1 MPLSHFHIAIFFKFI
16 AANLSLTHFVT
27 CVKPLYCVYRIP
39 YFSFASAKM
48 RSIVSFRLLY
58 NSLYSGIYLASSAF
72 STHPLQICLNTLFSK
87 LLPAVHF
94 SLTGQLRHS
103 ALLFLYSLYPSL
115 FVVLYSNIPPSGHI
129 TQSYYSSYTYSW
141 GLKYPFF
148 PIGLLYA
155 VDSTFPFS
163 NILLQI
169 AGVL

>member
-87 LLPAVHF
+87 LSPAVHF

-115 FVVLYSNIPPSGHI
+115 FVVLYSNIPPFR
-129 TQSYYSSYTYSW
+129 TY
-141 GLKYPFF
+141 
-148 PIGLLYA
+148 YA
-155 VDSTFPFS
+155 VIVFVIYIFVGLEIPFLS
-163 NILLQI
+163 HRPFICR
-169 AGVL
+169 

>member
-1 MPLSHFHIAIFFKFI
+1 MFFPPLPLSHFHIAIFFKFI

-48 RSIVSFRLLY
+48 RSIVSLRLLY

-94 SLTGQLRHS
+94 SLTGQLRH
-103 ALLFLYSLYPSL
+103 FCIRPCSLSCILIFPLQDILRSH
-115 FVVLYSNIPPSGHI
+115 SIRHI
-129 TQSYYSSYTYSW
+129 HIR
-141 GLKYPFF
+141 G
-148 PIGLLYA
+148 A
-155 VDSTFPFS
+155 
-163 NILLQI
+163 
-169 AGVL
+169 